1 MNNVFS
7 FIKKYRFLLFI
18 LAVIPMF
25 VFRDFTRN
33 NELRYMSI
41 ADEAL
46 RNGNFF
52 TFTNHG
58 INYADK
64 PPLYLWIVM
73 LGKTLFGTH
82 SMLFLAMFS
91 YIPALVIIYI
101 MGKWVGKTV
110 PGKSRLAGEIML
122 LTSVFFIGSAVV
134 LRMDMLMCMFIVL
147 SLYTFF
153 RIYSGEAKKRDSW
166 LFPLYVFMA
175 IFSKGPIGILV
186 PLVSTILFLLVKKDI
201 KSIGRYWGVKTL
213 GVLIG
218 LCAVWFTGVFL
229 EGGPEYLNN
238 LLFNQTIN
246 RAVDSFHHK
255 EPFFYY
261 MIAIWYSLAPWAF
274 LMIGVLVAGLVKKVS
289 STDLEKF
296 FLVIALSTF
305 TVLSLVS
312 SKIQVYMLPAFPF
325 FAYITALWL
334 PKFEDKKFV
343 KILLGVPAFVMSLA
357 IAGLLAA
364 YKFTDFPV
372 FESFLI
378 PVTATIVSITG
389 LITLWILYRKS
400 IYNAIISMGAG
411 LLLAVFTISFY
422 IPQYNPNIGMR
433 AVSEQAQ
440 ETALEHGIF
449 NYLSYN
455 IPRIEN
461 IDVYIGVVPRDVTIE
476 ELEERVNA
484 AKSIDSEAAEEQ
496 AVLFIMQ
503 SELKKDEKLA
513 KLLEGKEKYP
523 VGYFYYVIL

>member
-1 MNNVFS
+1 MNNLFS

-91 YIPALVIIYI
+91 YIPALVVIYI
-101 MGKWVGKTV
+101 MGKWVGNV
-110 PGKSRLAGEIML
+110 VSEKSRLAGEIML

-153 RIYSGEAKKRDSW
+153 RIYSGKEKKRDSW
-166 LFPLYVFMA
+166 LFPIFVFMA
-175 IFSKGPIGILV
+175 IFTKGPIGILV
-186 PLVSTILFLLVKKDI
+186 PLVSTILFLIVKKDI
-201 KSIGRYWGVKTL
+201 KTIGRYWGVKTL
-213 GVLIG
+213 SVLIG
-218 LCAVWFTGVFL
+218 LCSIWFIGVYL
-229 EGGPEYLNN
+229 EGGKEYLNN

-255 EPFFYY
+255 EPFYY
-261 MIAIWYSLAPWAF
+261 YLIAIWYSLAPWAF
-274 LMIGVLVAGLVKKVS
+274 LMIGVLIAGLVKKVL
-289 STDLEKF
+289 STDLERF
-296 FLVIALSTF
+296 FLVIAISTF
-305 TVLSLVS
+305 VVLSAVS
-312 SKIQVYMLPAFPF
+312 SKIQIYMLPAFPF
-325 FAYITALWL
+325 FAYITVLWL
-334 PKFEDKKFV
+334 PKFENKKFV
-343 KILLGVPAFVMSLA
+343 KILLGIPTFLMSFA
-357 IAGLLAA
+357 IVGLFAA
-364 YKFTDFPV
+364 KMFTDFPV
-372 FESFLI
+372 FDSFLI
-378 PVTATIVSITG
+378 PVTAAIISITG
-389 LITLWILYRKS
+389 LITLWILYKRS
-400 IYNAIISMGAG
+400 IYNAIISLGAG

-433 AVSEQAQ
+433 AVSEQAK
-440 ETALEHGIF
+440 EAALEHGIF

-461 IDVYIGVVPRDVTIE
+461 IDVYIGEVPREIGIE
-476 ELEERVNA
+476 EIEERVNA
-484 AKSIDSEAAEEQ
+484 LNLIDHEASEEQ
-496 AVLFIMQ
+496 AILFIMQ
-503 SELKKDEKLA
+503 SDLKNDERLA
-513 KLLEGKEKYP
+513 KLLEGREKFP

>member
-1 MNNVFS
+1 MFMNNIFS

-91 YIPALVIIYI
+91 YIPALVLIYV
-101 MGKWVGKTV
+101 MGKWVGKIV
-110 PGKSRLAGEIML
+110 PEKSRLAGEIML

-186 PLVSTILFLLVKKDI
+186 PLVSTILFLIVKKDI
-201 KSIGRYWGVKTL
+201 KSIGRYWGFKTL

-274 LMIGVLVAGLVKKVS
+274 LMIGVLVAGLIKKVS

-312 SKIQVYMLPAFPF
+312 SKIQVY
-325 FAYITALWL
+325 I
-334 PKFEDKKFV
+334 D
-343 KILLGVPAFVMSLA
+343 
-357 IAGLLAA
+357 
-364 YKFTDFPV
+364 
-372 FESFLI
+372 
-378 PVTATIVSITG
+378 
-389 LITLWILYRKS
+389 RKS
-400 IYNAIISMGAG
+400 
-411 LLLAVFTISFY
+411 
-422 IPQYNPNIGMR
+422 
-433 AVSEQAQ
+433 
-440 ETALEHGIF
+440 
-449 NYLSYN
+449 
-455 IPRIEN
+455 
-461 IDVYIGVVPRDVTIE
+461 VV
-476 ELEERVNA
+476 
-484 AKSIDSEAAEEQ
+484 
-496 AVLFIMQ
+496 
-503 SELKKDEKLA
+503 
-513 KLLEGKEKYP
+513 
-523 VGYFYYVIL
+523 